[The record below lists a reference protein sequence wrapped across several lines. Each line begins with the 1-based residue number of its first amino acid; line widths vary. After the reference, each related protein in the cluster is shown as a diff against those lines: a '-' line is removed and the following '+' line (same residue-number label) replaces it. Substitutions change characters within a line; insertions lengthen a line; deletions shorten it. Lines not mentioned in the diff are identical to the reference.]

1 MLDFKI
7 KKDSKTVWLD
17 NSTADTESK
26 ISAVKIFQIEKNSI
40 VHTVYNHG
48 AYSRTKLTFKL
59 KTGEEQEVILFEN

>member
-7 KKDSKTVWLD
+7 KKDSKIVWLD

-40 VHTVYNHG
+40 VHTVHNYG
-48 AYSRTKLTFKL
+48 EFSRTKLTFKL